1 MVESVNIVLVLI
13 SGIRMPNEIGI
24 DDENTTKD
32 FTNIKGVHRFRN
44 FQIAHKLSKNL
55 SNPTAMLHVANL
67 PDKFTCKDLKEYL
80 IEENFTVSDVQ
91 DCGREGNEYTCTE
104 RIVDS
109 QPFMYNKTF
118 LKKNSCRS
126 L

>member
-1 MVESVNIVLVLI
+1 
-13 SGIRMPNEIGI
+13 MPNEIGI

-91 DCGREGNEYTCTE
+91 DCGREGNECTE
-104 RIVDS
+104 QNV
-109 QPFMYNKTF
+109 FEKTLVEVCSPHLYASF
-118 LKKNSCRS
+118 DIFCVQIGQLVAAQ
-126 L
+126 